1 LQEITLRHFGMETT
15 TPSSLLGELESALQN
30 GSSERRIDMLRR
42 IADLFVDTAPRIT
55 NEQAGVFDD
64 VFEHL
69 IREIEAKA
77 MLELSDRMASV
88 ENAPERLIRRLAN
101 DDSIEISGPVL
112 ERSDRLDQGE
122 LLEIARTKS
131 QAHLEAI
138 AGRSELGEQVTDVL
152 VERGDVAVARKVAA
166 NSGARFSEGS
176 LRSLVDLAS
185 GDSDLAHA
193 VARRRELP
201 PAMFRN
207 LLARATDTV
216 RKRLVDTA
224 NPATAKAINKI
235 LAEVSQKVESATV
248 TKRDYRA
255 AKMAVME
262 AQKQGGITPATLTQ
276 FAKALKLEETVVTLS
291 VLTGVAVDVID
302 RFLDDPSDD
311 PIMILCKGIDLDWN
325 ITVAVLATRLGTI
338 QLRESRAED
347 ANKKYRKL
355 STYSAQRVMR
365 FWQQRE
371 KAAAAAAG

>member
-1 LQEITLRHFGMETT
+1 MST
-15 TPSSLLGELESALQN
+15 TPTSLLGELESAIQN
-30 GSSERRIDMLRR
+30 GSAEKRIDMLRR
-42 IADLFVDTAPRIT
+42 IADLFVDKASGIT
-55 NEQAGVFDD
+55 EEQAGVFDD
-64 VFEHL
+64 VFEQL
-69 IREIEAKA
+69 IKEIESKA
-77 MLELSDRMASV
+77 MLELSDRLASLD
-88 ENAPERLIRRLAN
+88 NAPERLIRRLAN
-101 DDSIEISGPVL
+101 DDSIEVSGPVL
-112 ERSDRLDQGE
+112 EHSGRLDQGE

-131 QAHLEAI
+131 LAHLEAI
-138 AGRSELGEQVTDVL
+138 AGRTELGEQVTDVL
-152 VERGDVAVARKVAA
+152 VERGDVTVARKVAA

-176 LRSLVDLAS
+176 LQSLCDLAS
-185 GDSDLAHA
+185 GDGDLAHA

-207 LLARATDTV
+207 MLARATDAV

-235 LAEVSQKVESATV
+235 LAEISQKVESATV

-255 AKMAVME
+255 AKMAVMD
-262 AQKQGGITPATLTQ
+262 AQKQSGITPATLMQ
-276 FAKALKLEETVVTLS
+276 FARALKLEETVITLS
-291 VLTGVAVDVID
+291 VLTGVAIDVID

-325 ITVAVLATRLGTI
+325 LTLAVLSVRAGTL
-338 QLRESRAED
+338 QLRESRAEE

-371 KAAAAAAG
+371 KLAATG

>member
-1 LQEITLRHFGMETT
+1 MEKT
-15 TPSSLLGELESALQN
+15 TPPSLLGELESAIQN

-55 NEQAGVFDD
+55 EAQTGVFDD
-64 VFEHL
+64 VFEQL
-69 IREIEAKA
+69 TREIESKA
-77 MLELSDRMASV
+77 MLELSDRMASL
-88 ENAPERLIRRLAN
+88 ENAPERLIRRLAY

-112 ERSDRLDQGE
+112 ARSDRLDDVE
-122 LLEIARTKS
+122 LLAIARTKS

-138 AGRSELGEQVTDVL
+138 AGRTALGEQVTDVL
-152 VERGDVAVARKVAA
+152 VERGDVTVARKVAA

-176 LRSLVDLAS
+176 LRNLVDRAS
-185 GDSDLAHA
+185 ADSDLAHA

-207 LLARATDTV
+207 LLARATDAV

-235 LAEVSQKVESATV
+235 LAEISEKVESQTV
-248 TKRDYRA
+248 TKRSYQG
-255 AKMAVME
+255 AKQAVIDL
-262 AQKQGGITPATLTQ
+262 QKQNGITPAALLQ

-291 VLTGVAVDVID
+291 LLTGVPVDVID

-311 PIMILCKGIDLDWN
+311 PLMILCKAIDLDWN
-325 ITVAVLATRLGTI
+325 TTAAVLAARLGTI
-338 QLRESRAED
+338 QLRESRFED

-371 KAAAAAAG
+371 KVAAAG

>member
-1 LQEITLRHFGMETT
+1 MATT
-15 TPSSLLGELESALQN
+15 QQPSLLGELEAAIHN
-30 GSSERRIDMLRR
+30 GSREKRADMLRR
-42 IADLFVDTAPRIT
+42 IADLFVDTAPRMT
-55 NEQAGVFDD
+55 EEQTGVFDD

-69 IREIEAKA
+69 IEEIESKA
-77 MLELSDRMASV
+77 MLELSDRMASI

-122 LLEIARTKS
+122 LLSIARTKS
-131 QAHLEAI
+131 QAHLKAI
-138 AGRSELGEQVTDVL
+138 AGRTELGEQVTDVL
-152 VERGDVAVARKVAA
+152 VERGDVTVARKVAA

-176 LRSLVDLAS
+176 MRSLVDLAS

-201 PAMFRN
+201 PAMFRS

-216 RKRLVDTA
+216 RKRLVETA

-248 TKRDYRA
+248 AKRDYRG
-255 AKMAVME
+255 AKQAVMDT
-262 AQKQGGITPATLTQ
+262 QKQGGITPATLTQ
-276 FAKALKLEETVVTLS
+276 FAKERKLEETVITLS
-291 VLTGVAVDVID
+291 LLTGVSVDVID
-302 RFLDDPSDD
+302 RFLEDPSDD
-311 PIMILCKGIDLDWN
+311 PIMILCKAIDLDWN
-325 ITVAVLATRLGTI
+325 TTVAVLGARLGTV
-338 QLRESRAED
+338 QLRESRAEE

-371 KAAAAAAG
+371 KVAAAG